1 MLSVEVHAFMMLKLL
16 YIRDLW
22 RLETGEEWPHLDP
35 APEPRT
41 IPRDLWSEFSN
52 DWNRQWLGIRSWHF
66 GMREAAQLHA
76 PEQMG
81 EYVDGPPSWQALDA
95 SGLFSPEELWQWKKS
110 LPNANHLPL
119 AETPVRQSIDAVIS
133 AWRHGLKSLVVFSYN
148 RPVWNRLTDDAMEID
163 YLTYVTPDLFTAAL
177 DHFVTTE

>member
-1 MLSVEVHAFMMLKLL
+1 MLSVEVHEFMMLKLL

-52 DWNRQWLGIRSWHF
+52 DWNRQWLGTRSWHF

-76 PEQMG
+76 PEHMG

-95 SGLFSPEELWQWKKS
+95 SGLFSPEELWQWQKS

-148 RPVWNRLTDDAMEID
+148 RPVWNRLTEDAMEID

-177 DHFVTTE
+177 DRFVTTE